1 MWFRRLLHLISY
13 TIGVFMI
20 TSTWLS
26 TLPVYEQVFRTGIVL
41 YLSIIYIEFVD
52 GSMLGRLKPSVLFEE
67 KSKRE
72 ERDEIENLIQASR
85 MSLYWIRLVQQSETE
100 TERELNLIKLEQH
113 IAYIKSMSLPK
124 RYKKDHSEILSE
136 VQGFLAELTKNR

>member
-67 KSKRE
+67 KAKRE

-136 VQGFLAELTKNR
+136 VQGFLSELTKNR